1 VPGGPAP
8 GAAPAAP
15 PAAARHAPP
24 PAAPPAAPASAA
36 PPPAAAL
43 PAAPHPAAPAA
54 AAPAQ
59 AGGPAAVSGESA
71 PGNKESAGGKK
82 DGKPG
87 KKKPGRFW
95 RLIRGTGTVLGRNR
109 ELCADAVIAVLVA
122 GGAVFCLW
130 IEPAVAPQKPAPQAS
145 GCPAAGHLGGGRA
158 AAPVRAHV
166 QGSRSPLVIVIG
178 GGGRRQQRDAGPLA
192 ITTPGSHPLPA
203 RTILCTQASDFVR
216 TDGIVLPANQI
227 SSQAVVS
234 NSGEDVILRIWV
246 APRFQQVS
254 GFGTYSG
261 TIGLNDARATG
272 ASIPVKIEVQYPYLN
287 RVALC
292 GLLLA
297 YAGLVWGLLVRVADR
312 DLSFNRN
319 EPFFAN
325 LALRIAVL
333 ATAVP
338 IINAQVLSNP
348 AWTGTLGGYI
358 KLGGVVG
365 AAAIAATPSL
375 RAIVSRLGP
384 ARPRR

>member
-1 VPGGPAP
+1 M
-8 GAAPAAP
+8 
-15 PAAARHAPP
+15 
-24 PAAPPAAPASAA
+24 
-36 PPPAAAL
+36 
-43 PAAPHPAAPAA
+43 
-54 AAPAQ
+54 
-59 AGGPAAVSGESA
+59 
-71 PGNKESAGGKK
+71 
-82 DGKPG
+82 
-87 KKKPGRFW
+87 
-95 RLIRGTGTVLGRNR
+95 LGRNR
-109 ELCADAVIAVLVA
+109 ELCADALIAALVI

-145 GCPAAGHLGGGRA
+145 GCPAAGHLGGSRT
-158 AAPVRAHV
+158 AAPVRAQV

-178 GGGRRQQRDAGPLA
+178 AGGRRQQRNSGPLA
-192 ITTPGSHPLPA
+192 ISTPGSHPLPA

-234 NSGEDVILRIWV
+234 NSGQDVILRIWV

-261 TIGLNDARATG
+261 TISLNDARAIG
-272 ASIPVKIEVQYPYLN
+272 ASIPVKIEVQYPFLN

-384 ARPRR
+384 ARPHR